1 MTKKRNKKYTPRALS
16 NPLDTISKHSLE
28 TISDESFT
36 SLGIVFL
43 SSLDG
48 MTGNKAN
55 EELWS
60 NLVCALNT
68 SLLLCQ
74 AGIKPEMT
82 RTVDAALDAMVK
94 VQMRA
99 RNGHGWQLGNHY
111 DTVRAGMT
119 VHHEHM
125 TKQPKHVLKQ
135 ALAEV
140 MRRTGNLQVA
150 ERLAA

>member
-1 MTKKRNKKYTPRALS
+1 MKKRTKKYTPRQLS
-16 NPLDTISKHSLE
+16 NPLDTISKHSIE

-36 SLGIVFL
+36 SLGILFL
-43 SSLDG
+43 GALDG
-48 MTGNKAN
+48 MTGDSAN
-55 EELWS
+55 EEMWS

-74 AGIKPEMT
+74 AGIKSEMT

-140 MRRTGNLQVA
+140 MRRTGNLEVA

>member
-1 MTKKRNKKYTPRALS
+1 MKKRTKKYTPRALS
-16 NPLDTISKHSLE
+16 NPLDTISKHSRE
-28 TISDESFT
+28 TISDDSFT
-36 SLGIVFL
+36 SLGILFL
-43 SSLDG
+43 GALDG
-48 MTGNKAN
+48 MTGSTAD
-55 EELWS
+55 EEMWS

-74 AGIKPEMT
+74 AGITPEMT
-82 RTVDAALDAMVK
+82 RTIDAALDAMVK

-125 TKQPKHVLKQ
+125 TKQPKHVLKK

-140 MRRTGNLQVA
+140 MRRTGNLEVA

>member
-1 MTKKRNKKYTPRALS
+1 MKKRTKKYSPRVLI
-16 NPLDTISKHSLE
+16 NPLDTISKHSRE

-36 SLGIVFL
+36 SLGILFL
-43 SSLDG
+43 GALDG
-48 MTGNKAN
+48 MTGSAAN
-55 EELWS
+55 EEMWS

-74 AGIKPEMT
+74 AGIKQEMT

-94 VQMRA
+94 VQLRA
-99 RNGHGWQLGNHY
+99 RNGHGWKLGNHY

>member
-1 MTKKRNKKYTPRALS
+1 MKKRTKKYTPRALS

-36 SLGIVFL
+36 SLGILFL
-43 SSLDG
+43 GALDG
-48 MTGNKAN
+48 MTGSNAN
-55 EELWS
+55 EEMWS

-74 AGIKPEMT
+74 AGIKSEMT

-94 VQMRA
+94 VQLRA

-111 DTVRAGMT
+111 DVVRAGVE

-140 MRRTGNLQVA
+140 MRRTGNLEVA

>member
-1 MTKKRNKKYTPRALS
+1 MKKRTKKYTPRALA
-16 NPLDTISKHSLE
+16 NPLDTISKHSME

-36 SLGIVFL
+36 SLGILFL
-43 SSLDG
+43 GALDG
-48 MTGNKAN
+48 MTGINAN
-55 EELWS
+55 EEMWS

-94 VQMRA
+94 VQLRA

>member
-1 MTKKRNKKYTPRALS
+1 MSSSRRKRRTPRRLV
-16 NPLDTISKHSLE
+16 NPLDVLASRSTAPIEDNKAL
-28 TISDESFT
+28 D
-36 SLGIVFL
+36 LALAYKG
-43 SSLDG
+43 SLDG
-48 MTGNKAN
+48 LTTEWAT
-55 EELWS
+55 EEMWS

-74 AGIKPEMT
+74 AGIKSEMT

-111 DTVRAGMT
+111 DVVRAGVD

-125 TKQPKHVLKQ
+125 TKQPKHVLKK

-140 MRRTGNLQVA
+140 MRRTGNLQDW
-150 ERLAA
+150 

>member
-1 MTKKRNKKYTPRALS
+1 MKKRTKKYTPRALA
-16 NPLDTISKHSLE
+16 NPLDTISKHSME
-28 TISDESFT
+28 TISDENFT
-36 SLGIVFL
+36 SLGILFL
-43 SSLDG
+43 GALDG
-48 MTGNKAN
+48 MTGDSAN
-55 EELWS
+55 EEMWS

-74 AGIKPEMT
+74 AGIKSEMT

-94 VQMRA
+94 VQLRA

-111 DTVRAGMT
+111 DTVRAWMT

>member
-1 MTKKRNKKYTPRALS
+1 MKKRTKKYTPRMMT
-16 NPLDTISKHSLE
+16 NPLDVISKHSLE
-28 TISDESFT
+28 TISDEGFT

-48 MTGNKAN
+48 MTGSKAS

-74 AGIKPEMT
+74 AGIKAEMT

-94 VQMRA
+94 VQIRA

-111 DTVRAGMT
+111 DVVRAG
-119 VHHEHM
+119 VEIHHEHM